1 MDLKTL
7 VEVHCKPKTLIS
19 TPTDDP
25 DRNLILP
32 IDLIQT
38 EPYMRCFPGDGDTL
52 FEEPA
57 AGAALILSYYYSSQP
72 PELVTHADIDRTA
85 AYLHRWKDNLVA
97 AGLAKPE
104 PPYTQ

>member
-32 IDLIQT
+32 IDLIQA

-57 AGAALILSYYYSSQP
+57 AAAALVLSYYYSSQSP
-72 PELVTHADIDRTA
+72 SDITHTDVERVAG
-85 AYLHRWKDNLVA
+85 YLHRWIEQLNTT
-97 AGLAKPE
+97 GLAK
-104 PPYTQ
+104 TQPATSP